1 MARIIRAER
10 LCVNPQGVLF
20 LPAFSNAYAAGPTV
34 VGALSIKPILAGIR
48 GGPGARC
55 SRARRSDASARLS
68 FAAPALE
75 AGSEV
80 FALVLVEAKVR
91 VFQPADAVYSRNTTL
106 AVRIT
111 CFHSALSEF
120 QGEHAWTGHG

>member
-10 LCVNPQGVLF
+10 LRVNPQGVLF

-48 GGPGARC
+48 GWPGARC
-55 SRARRSDASARLS
+55 SRAWRSDASARLS

-80 FALVLVEAKVR
+80 FALVLVEVKVR
-91 VFQPADAVYSRNTTL
+91 VFQLADAVYSRNTAL
-106 AVRIT
+106 AVRVA
-111 CFHSALSEF
+111 CFHSALSEY
-120 QGEHAWTGHG
+120 QGELSWTGHG

>member
-48 GGPGARC
+48 GWPGARC

-80 FALVLVEAKVR
+80 FALVLVEVNVR
-91 VFQPADAVYSRNTTL
+91 VFQLADAVYSRNTAL
-106 AVRIT
+106 AVRVT
-111 CFHSALSEF
+111 CFHSALSEY
-120 QGEHAWTGHG
+120 QGELSWTGHG

>member
-10 LCVNPQGVLF
+10 LRVNPQGVLF
-20 LPAFSNAYAAGPTV
+20 LPAFSDAYATGPTV

-48 GGPGARC
+48 GWPGARC
-55 SRARRSDASARLS
+55 SRVRRSDASALS